1 MRRHDTIGTRPT
13 KCSSTIPDVFII
25 ETLKLTDEAAD
36 RSEGVLLSAAMRL
49 SAKHPRYAYLR
60 TGQEMSVFLGQFCTS
75 QYRYLHLSCHG
86 NEDVLAT
93 TLDVLPFGKVGPL
106 LRPYLVN
113 RRLFISACSAV
124 NDELAAKI
132 MRLGGCRSIVG
143 PTGKVGFAQ
152 AAAFWIAFY
161 ERMFDHNPNAMAPTT
176 MEQVLS
182 DLQTTFQLPI
192 SYINRRRSAPYWTRM
207 LL

>member
-1 MRRHDTIGTRPT
+1 MTQGGNAPSQARFAGRTYVRRHDTIGTRPT
-13 KCSSTIPDVFII
+13 KCSSTIPDVCII

-93 TLDVLPFGKVGPL
+93 TLDVLPFGEVARSSVRSSQSP
-106 LRPYLVN
+106 PVHFS
-113 RRLFISACSAV
+113 LFS
-124 NDELAAKI
+124 
-132 MRLGGCRSIVG
+132 RQR
-143 PTGKVGFAQ
+143 
-152 AAAFWIAFY
+152 
-161 ERMFDHNPNAMAPTT
+161 
-176 MEQVLS
+176 
-182 DLQTTFQLPI
+182 
-192 SYINRRRSAPYWTRM
+192 
-207 LL
+207 